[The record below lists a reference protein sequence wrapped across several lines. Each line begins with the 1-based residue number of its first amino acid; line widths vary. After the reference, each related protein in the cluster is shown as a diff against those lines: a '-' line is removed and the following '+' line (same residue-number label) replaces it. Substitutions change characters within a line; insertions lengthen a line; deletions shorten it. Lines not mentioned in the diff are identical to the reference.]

1 MALPQST
8 SELEAV
14 AGRDARAAMHNST
27 PLGEPESESAARAR
41 AWIAEA
47 ALERENSHYVP
58 ITTSWALSALQR
70 YSDPRLQKLQRA
82 ARRIRDRLA
91 FEAQAQLDPL
101 PPQGLQYIAEARHLQ
116 RVRYA
121 AGGDTLAA
129 SFAVCDTRRRQA
141 AARGEEWAVRLSAV
155 SDDGHTS
162 HQLPWRDFSPS
173 DLDWAAVGEDYVGQ
187 GSVEPM
193 TDGGAVECS
202 AADVIEAGADGYSD
216 GPGFMIARTVSPEP
230 WWVTHPG
237 HSLEE
242 VDDSPSPP
250 TYSRTSL

>member
-1 MALPQST
+1 M
-8 SELEAV
+8 
-14 AGRDARAAMHNST
+14 RNST
-27 PLGEPESESAARAR
+27 PLDEPESDSAARAH
-41 AWIAEA
+41 AWMAEA

-82 ARRIRDRLA
+82 ARRTRDRLA
-91 FEAQAQLDPL
+91 FEAQAHLDPL
-101 PPQGLQYIAEARHLQ
+101 PPQGLQYIAEARHLR

-129 SFAVCDTRRRQA
+129 SFAVCDASRRQA
-141 AARGEEWAVRLSAV
+141 VARGEEWAVHLVAQSV
-155 SDDGHTS
+155 DGRVS
-162 HQLPWRDFSPS
+162 HQSPWRDFSAA
-173 DLDWAAVGEDYVGQ
+173 DLDWAAAVGDTSDVVQ
-187 GSVEPM
+187 GSVGPG

-202 AADVIEAGADGYSD
+202 AGDVIEAADGS
-216 GPGFMIARTVSPEP
+216 GFMIARTVSPEP

-242 VDDSPSPP
+242 VDDYPSPP
-250 TYSRTSL
+250 TYSCTSV